1 MPEDESNE
9 MTTKSD
15 TQVPVSN
22 SMAAFSKQIE
32 QLTES
37 LDILYIKNNA
47 GGRKI
52 FRDKWPEVAGY
63 VFGSELTAYD
73 MDGVSDD
80 DERAHRC
87 EMEDEA
93 DMRRIDLKQTMSE
106 LVEKSVD
113 AGSLQFE
120 YVGSVVDKYGPLL
133 SQFLYEENVIERVRP
148 GILVEAKKVYEAEKE
163 QEINEQGAVPDQIV
177 SQEPQV
183 SEDQAVVAPQEEAP
197 AQGGE
202 ALPLQGG
209 HPETAPEQSAKIEQS
224 QDIAGTKQ
232 ISEPEAA
239 PEMLQQTEVPDF
251 PGEPEVQQ
259 SEPVAEPLE
268 ANHVQP
274 SVGEEGIDNDRLSS
288 EEVELLSNKEPVL
301 ETLESVAE
309 VSVTGGPAQEDSLE
323 HVRPIET
330 PMPDSK
336 AVEAGCVQDILPEEA
351 LLVAEQAVESV
362 VSDENQTE
370 PFFADEIAQAPEA
383 QAPEVQV
390 PVTQDE
396 AQNIE
401 AVAQPEEALSN
412 EELSVE
418 QEQIHA
424 AEAVRELLA
433 DEMQGLVAPEL
444 LNLHEAMAAQKII
457 GIEELLAQG
466 ILHEGDLPQR
476 DQPEEKPEAVVEAEV
491 KAQEQVADEIVAA
504 PESPEKPVQEESPVL
519 SLKEEAL
526 REDLSEALKGLS
538 ETVDTIDM
546 VAPQPVALPVET
558 PDILPQQEEPVVE
571 EKTVQ
576 TGQLQPETVDIPIKQ
591 RPPEAV
597 VDDADI
603 PDIIK
608 YISEQEESESSDD
621 QKI

>member
-1 MPEDESNE
+1 MSEDESNE

-63 VFGSELTAYD
+63 VFGSELTVYD
-73 MDGVSDD
+73 MDGVSDEK
-80 DERAHRC
+80 ERAHRS
-87 EMEDEA
+87 ELEDEA
-93 DMRRIDLKQTMSE
+93 DMRRIDLKQTMSD

-113 AGSLQFE
+113 AGSLQFD

-133 SQFLYEENVIERVRP
+133 SQFLYEENIIERVRP
-148 GILVEAKKVYEAEKE
+148 GIMVEAKKVYEAEKE
-163 QEINEQGAVPDQIV
+163 QEINEQGDVQG
-177 SQEPQV
+177 Q
-183 SEDQAVVAPQEEAP
+183 VVAQESQASEEQDAVAIQEEVLAE
-197 AQGGE
+197 GE
-202 ALPLQGG
+202 ALPIQGG

-224 QDIAGTKQ
+224 QDIAGTQQ

-259 SEPVAEPLE
+259 SEPVAESFE
-268 ANHVQP
+268 ANHIQP
-274 SVGEEGIDNDRLSS
+274 PVVEEGADNDRLSS

-301 ETLESVAE
+301 DASELEAE
-309 VSVTGGPAQEDSLE
+309 EPVTGDPAQEDPLE

-336 AVEAGCVQDILPEEA
+336 AVEA
-351 LLVAEQAVESV
+351 
-362 VSDENQTE
+362 
-370 PFFADEIAQAPEA
+370 
-383 QAPEVQV
+383 
-390 PVTQDE
+390 
-396 AQNIE
+396 
-401 AVAQPEEALSN
+401 VAQPEEALSN
-412 EELSVE
+412 DELSVE

-433 DEMQGLVAPEL
+433 DETQSLVAPDL
-444 LNLHEAMAAQKII
+444 LNPHEAMAAQKII

-476 DQPEEKPEAVVEAEV
+476 DQPEEKPEAVVEAEI
-491 KAQEQVADEIVAA
+491 KTQEQVTDEVVAA
-504 PESPEKPVQEESPVL
+504 PESPEKTVQEEPPVL

-526 REDLSEALKGLS
+526 REDLSEVLKSSPEPVDKIDTAAAL
-538 ETVDTIDM
+538 
-546 VAPQPVALPVET
+546 QPVASPIET
-558 PDILPQQEEPVVE
+558 PDIQPQQEVPVVE
-571 EKTVQ
+571 EKIVQ
-576 TGQLQPETVDIPIKQ
+576 AEQPQPETVDIPIKQ
-591 RPPEAV
+591 RPPEAA
-597 VDDADI
+597 VDDADV

-608 YISEQEESESSDD
+608 YGSEQEESESSDD
-621 QKI
+621 QKS